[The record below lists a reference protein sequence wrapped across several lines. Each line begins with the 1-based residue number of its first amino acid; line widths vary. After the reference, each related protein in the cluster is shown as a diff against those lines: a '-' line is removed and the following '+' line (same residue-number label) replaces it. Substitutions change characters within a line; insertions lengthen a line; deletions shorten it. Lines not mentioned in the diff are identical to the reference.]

1 MRISRVITATIA
13 AVLGAGTGTIAI
25 EAIKPVE
32 SPATI
37 TLQRLVSPPE
47 DSPRFDCRKHGNPK
61 TGGRTCGVRLDPTPN
76 DGVKQ
81 EVRINVVFNK
91 KGQPIDAY
99 PFGGRR

>member
-25 EAIKPVE
+25 EAMKPVE
-32 SPATI
+32 SPSTAI
-37 TLQRLVSPPE
+37 LQRLTSPPE
-47 DSPRFDCRKHGNPK
+47 DSPRFDCRKHGN
-61 TGGRTCGVRLDPTPN
+61 RTCGVRLDPTPN

-81 EVRINVVFNK
+81 QVRINVVFNK